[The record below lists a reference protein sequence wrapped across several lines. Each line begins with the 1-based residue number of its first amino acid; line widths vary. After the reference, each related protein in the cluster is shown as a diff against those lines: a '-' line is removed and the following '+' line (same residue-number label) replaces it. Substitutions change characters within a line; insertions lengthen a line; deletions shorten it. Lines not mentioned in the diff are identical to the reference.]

1 MPPEPAPLVP
11 IRVILIEDHA
21 MVRAGIRLLL
31 EREPD
36 LAVAGEATDGADGL
50 RLALDLAAA
59 GRVDLVV
66 TDLGLPDLDGR
77 ELTRRLKAAHPALP
91 VRALTIYDDEAHVRG
106 AFDAGADAYVLKEES
121 ARELPMAIRAVCRGE
136 AALSPRA
143 ARALLTGLRSG
154 YARGRGRLSARQ
166 REVLHLLAAGLT
178 SKEIARRL
186 GLSPKTVENHRA
198 QLLDA
203 LDMDNTAAAVRL
215 ASQQGLL
222 EGSAAG

>member
-1 MPPEPAPLVP
+1 MPTAP
-11 IRVILIEDHA
+11 IRVLLIEDHA
-21 MVRAGIRLLL
+21 MVRAGVRLLL

-36 LAVAGEATDGADGL
+36 IAVVGEAADGAGGL

-59 GRVDLVV
+59 GGVDLVV

-91 VRALTIYDDEAHVRG
+91 VLALSIHDDAASLMG
-106 AFDAGADAYVLKEES
+106 ALDAGADAYVLKEAS
-121 ARELPMAIRAVCRGE
+121 ARELPLAIRAVCRGE

-143 ARALLTGLRSG
+143 AGALLTGLR
-154 YARGRGRLSARQ
+154 RGAASPAERLSARQ
-166 REVLHLLAAGLT
+166 RELLPLLAAGLT

-186 GLSPKTVENHRA
+186 GLSPKTVQNHRA

-203 LDMDNTAAAVRL
+203 LDVENTAAAMHL
-215 ASQQGLL
+215 AYQEGLL
-222 EGSAAG
+222 VAAD